1 MRSPVRIWIAA
12 PAQNTLKP
20 SRLRGVFYFT
30 LSVSLRSPAPP
41 KGEPL
46 AGRAALSGTPEVRYG
61 AKGRA
66 LLQRSAA
73 SGQALIVKLP
83 WISVAGRYRS
93 RQAKLF
99 SFSVGLT
106 DTPVPLPLGEVSPKV
121 TERATRPWHEAP
133 ERANK
138 NRAVGNV
145 RTYGAVYL
153 LEEIVLVENGFLSQ
167 FSKIVP
173 IKIAYLRYAV
183 CGCCLCIINANRYKS
198 RRDYKDGILHLA
210 QKIRPS
216 GKNDRKYKKPPEPQ
230 GFKWFFLN
238 GAAIQIRTGDLILT
252 KDALYQLSYSSKWRP
267 GSGSNRRPPA

>member
-1 MRSPVRIWIAA
+1 M
-12 PAQNTLKP
+12 
-20 SRLRGVFYFT
+20 
-30 LSVSLRSPAPP
+30 
-41 KGEPL
+41 

-106 DTPVPLPLGEVSPKV
+106 DTPVPLPLGEVSPKM
-121 TERATRPWHEAP
+121 T

-145 RTYGAVYL
+145 RTCGAVYL
-153 LEEIVLVENGFLSQ
+153 LEEIVLVNNNWLNPVWIIEIVYFIQRKKSTQVG
-167 FSKIVP
+167 KITN
-173 IKIAYLRYAV
+173 Y
-183 CGCCLCIINANRYKS
+183 N
-198 RRDYKDGILHLA
+198 
-210 QKIRPS
+210 
-216 GKNDRKYKKPPEPQ
+216 KKTP
-230 GFKWFFLN
+230 
-238 GAAIQIRTGDLILT
+238 
-252 KDALYQLSYSSKWRP
+252 
-267 GSGSNRRPPA
+267 

>member
-1 MRSPVRIWIAA
+1 M
-12 PAQNTLKP
+12 
-20 SRLRGVFYFT
+20 
-30 LSVSLRSPAPP
+30 
-41 KGEPL
+41 

-106 DTPVPLPLGEVSPKV
+106 DTPVPLPLGEVSPKM
-121 TERATRPWHEAP
+121 T

-145 RTYGAVYL
+145 RTCGAVYL

-210 QKIRPS
+210 QKIKPG

-230 GFKWFFLN
+230 GFKWFFSMEL
-238 GAAIQIRTGDLILT
+238 
-252 KDALYQLSYSSKWRP
+252 LSRFELETSSLPRMR
-267 GSGSNRRPPA
+267 STN

>member
-121 TERATRPWHEAP
+121 TERASPFINQKGPLPLQQRACRVLSRSQQGPFHRPAQQPRASPHEW
-133 ERANK
+133 
-138 NRAVGNV
+138 
-145 RTYGAVYL
+145 L
-153 LEEIVLVENGFLSQ
+153 L
-167 FSKIVP
+167 
-173 IKIAYLRYAV
+173 R
-183 CGCCLCIINANRYKS
+183 
-198 RRDYKDGILHLA
+198 
-210 QKIRPS
+210 S
-216 GKNDRKYKKPPEPQ
+216 G
-230 GFKWFFLN
+230 
-238 GAAIQIRTGDLILT
+238 
-252 KDALYQLSYSSKWRP
+252 
-267 GSGSNRRPPA
+267 PACR